1 MSGLPFDTATP
12 NLKELAL
19 RLRIASL
26 GSLLVAYS
34 GGTDSAFLA
43 WAAYKLLGRNMLALL
58 ADSPSLPRR
67 ELKLAIEFAERWSIP
82 LAVIHTDE
90 MSRPEY
96 TRNDGSRCFH
106 CKNELFTVME
116 RERTLRNFRHIAYGK
131 NLDDQGDFRPG
142 DRAAKE
148 HHVVAPLADVG
159 LTKPEIR
166 SLAYR
171 CGLEVWDKPASACL
185 SSRIEYGRPVT
196 REALAVIEAGEEAL
210 HELGFR
216 RARVRHHGEI
226 ARIEIGRGELDRAF
240 SSKMAAQFVSI
251 FKNLGF
257 KYVTLDCEGYRPGSM
272 NAVLPIES
280 IRMAE

>member
-1 MSGLPFDTATP
+1 MPDLPEATDSLD
-12 NLKELAL
+12 LKERAL
-19 RLRIASL
+19 HAQVASL
-26 GSLLVAYS
+26 DRLLLAYS

-43 WAAYKLLGRNMLALL
+43 WVAHEVLADNMLAVL
-58 ADSPSLPRR
+58 ADSPSLARR
-67 ELKLAIEFAERWSIP
+67 DLKLAIKFAEHWSIP
-82 LAVIHTDE
+82 LTVIATQE

-131 NLDDQGDFRPG
+131 NLDDQSDFRPG
-142 DRAAKE
+142 DRAAKQ

-166 SLAYR
+166 SLARRY
-171 CGLEVWDKPASACL
+171 GLEVWDKPASACL
-185 SSRIEYGRPVT
+185 SSRLEYGRPVT
-196 REALAVIEAGEEAL
+196 REALAVVEAGEEAL
-210 HELGFR
+210 RELGFHQ
-216 RARVRHHGEI
+216 ARVRHHGEI
-226 ARIEIGRGELDRAF
+226 VRIEIGREELDRAF
-240 SSKMAAQFVSI
+240 RSQMGSQFVSI
-251 FKNLGF
+251 FKKLGF

-280 IRMAE
+280 FKKAG